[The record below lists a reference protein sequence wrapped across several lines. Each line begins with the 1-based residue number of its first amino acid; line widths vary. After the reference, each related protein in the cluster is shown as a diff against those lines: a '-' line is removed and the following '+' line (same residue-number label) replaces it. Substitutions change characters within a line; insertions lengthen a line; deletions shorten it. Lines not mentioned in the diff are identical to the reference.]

1 MQKRKVD
8 RKSPVTK
15 KGEKMNKA
23 FAVNVYKNFIEIMRF
38 PFSALCFA
46 VGSTAVLLTSV
57 FLVGKL
63 VWLARD
69 FWWSPGREN
78 GEFIIFSVGLFIV
91 SALLESVVRAVNQ
104 ETEYIVFVIA
114 SFFYSTNIVG
124 VIFRVFP
131 EGPSEYIQ
139 AFLFTLLIFGFM
151 TFGIVLIS
159 EKNE

>member
-1 MQKRKVD
+1 
-8 RKSPVTK
+8 
-15 KGEKMNKA
+15 MNKA
-23 FAVNVYKNFIEIMRF
+23 FAVKVYKNFIEIMRF

-46 VGSTAVLLTSV
+46 VGATAVLLTSV

-63 VWLARD
+63 VWLAGD

-104 ETEYIVFVIA
+104 KAEDIVFFIA

-124 VIFRVFP
+124 LSFRGFP
-131 EGPSEYIQ
+131 KGLEEYIQ

-151 TFGIVLIS
+151 TFVICLIS
-159 EKNE
+159 EKTE

>member
-1 MQKRKVD
+1 MLLHRLYLTQLKKNRELFIDKKRLN
-8 RKSPVTK
+8 PVTK

-23 FAVNVYKNFIEIMRF
+23 FAVKVYKNFIEIMRF

-46 VGSTAVLLTSV
+46 VGATAVLLTSV

-63 VWLARD
+63 VWLAGD

-104 ETEYIVFVIA
+104 KAEDIVF
-114 SFFYSTNIVG
+114 
-124 VIFRVFP
+124 
-131 EGPSEYIQ
+131 
-139 AFLFTLLIFGFM
+139 L
-151 TFGIVLIS
+151 
-159 EKNE
+159 